1 MDVGDKYGSSLY
13 VTEDGGDTFFKF
25 ALPFQ
30 LTGDITFYPR
40 KEHEDYLLASSAILS
55 TKVREREKE
64 RENIKSFKDYLN
76 PTIKNF
82 QSLMTLV

>member
-1 MDVGDKYGSSLY
+1 MYLVDVGDKYGSSLY

-55 TKVREREKE
+55 TKVRERKRE
-64 RENIKSFKDYLN
+64 RILN
-76 PTIKNF
+76 LLKIILT
-82 QSLMTLV
+82 QQ